1 MDNYIVEKLTSISE
15 KLGGIDQKIDYIKVD
30 FDDFK
35 SHIKKIY
42 IDLNKIVTEI
52 DNLKKYNDTQDDKIE
67 HLQYLVSDIEDRI
80 YKLSRYIDKFSYRE
94 KLKLQIY
101 LKFKHITSSTPFKF
115 VTATLM
121 TAFFLT
127 FVALIVDYLFK
138 YFNIESHYISL
149 FKEFLK

>member
-1 MDNYIVEKLTSISE
+1 MDDYIVEKLTSISE
-15 KLGGIDQKIDYIKVD
+15 KLGGIDTKITYVINDFDQFKKYIQKIEVD
-30 FDDFK
+30 LRK
-35 SHIKKIY
+35 
-42 IDLNKIVTEI
+42 LVTEI
-52 DNLKKYNDTQDDKIE
+52 ENLKNYNDNQDSKIE
-67 HLQYLVSDIEDRI
+67 LLQFQVSDIEDRL